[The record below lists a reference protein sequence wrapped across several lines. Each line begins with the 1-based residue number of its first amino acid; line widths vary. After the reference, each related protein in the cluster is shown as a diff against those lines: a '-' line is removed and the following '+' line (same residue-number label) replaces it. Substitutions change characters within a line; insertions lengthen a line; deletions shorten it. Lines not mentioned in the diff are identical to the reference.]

1 MDSINLA
8 KCNNC
13 VKRDVCSIKEEIN
26 EIINSIEDLL
36 AKETTSKDIDFSLR
50 CKHFLEILRE
60 KDEIKFVKVGK
71 KHEGEY

>member
-50 CKHFLEILRE
+50 CKHFQIENPYVLKRKMKENL
-60 KDEIKFVKVGK
+60 
-71 KHEGEY
+71 

>member
-1 MDSINLA
+1 MDRINLA
-8 KCNNC
+8 ECNNC

-50 CKHFLEILRE
+50 CKHFQEE